1 MIRTAPGRRLA
12 SVMRRLGTL
21 RSHGLFATGL
31 LAIVLF
37 APRAEAFAHK
47 SELWERWTSYSASA
61 TATIDHSEWNT
72 FLANNIAPHADGV
85 NRIAYAK
92 VSEADKKRLKAY
104 LSALSA
110 VPISEF
116 SRGEQFA
123 YWINLYNALTMD
135 LVLDR
140 YPVKSIRDISISPGF
155 FTIGPWG
162 KKLVRVEGQELSLDD
177 IEHRILRPIW
187 KDPRIHYAV
196 NCAALGCPSLM
207 PVAFTRSNTEE
218 LLDRGARDYIN
229 SKHGARFDSDRRL
242 IASSLYDWYQDDFG
256 GDEASV
262 IAHLR
267 SYARPALVAKL
278 EGITEV
284 YDFEYD
290 WTLND
295 AAPAQNAQQR
305 RVGSAQR

>member
-1 MIRTAPGRRLA
+1 MIRTASGRRLA
-12 SVMRRLGTL
+12 SVMMRRLGKL

-47 SELWERWTSYSASA
+47 SELWERWTANSPSAA
-61 TATIDHSEWNT
+61 AIDHSEWNT
-72 FLANNIAPHADGV
+72 FLANTLVPDADGV

-140 YPVKSIRDISISPGF
+140 YPVKSIRDIAISPGF

-162 KKLVRVEGQELSLDD
+162 KKLVRVEGEELSLDD

-207 PVAFTRSNTEE
+207 PSAFTPSNTEE
-218 LLDRGARDYIN
+218 LLERGATDYIN
-229 SKHGARFDSDRRL
+229 GPHGARFDSGTRL

-256 GDEASV
+256 GDEAAV

-267 SYARPALVAKL
+267 SYARPALAAKL
-278 EGITEV
+278 ESITEV

-295 AAPAQNAQQR
+295 AAPAQAQQR
-305 RVGSAQR
+305 RVGSSQQ

>member
-1 MIRTAPGRRLA
+1 MIRTGLRRRLVI
-12 SVMRRLGTL
+12 VMRRFGKLQA
-21 RSHGLFATGL
+21 HGLFATGV
-31 LAIVLF
+31 LAIVLC
-37 APRAEAFAHK
+37 APRVEAFAHK
-47 SELWERWTSYSASA
+47 SELWERWTNYSASA
-61 TATIDHSEWNT
+61 TASIDHSEWNT
-72 FLANNIAPHADGV
+72 FLVDNLVPYADGV

-116 SRGEQFA
+116 SRDEQFA

-135 LVLDR
+135 VLLDR
-140 YPVKSIRDISISPGF
+140 YPVESIRDISISPGF

-207 PVAFTRSNTEE
+207 PSAFTRSNTEE
-218 LLDRGARDYIN
+218 LLERGARNYIN
-229 SKHGARFDSDRRL
+229 GKHGARFDSDTRL

-267 SYARPALVAKL
+267 SYARPALAAKL

-295 AAPAQNAQQR
+295 TAPAQARQR
-305 RVGSAQR
+305 RVGSDRR